1 MNKIATQ
8 AEYDQRHPE
17 VPIERWRNNVLDA
30 IGSIANSDHQAANW
44 FREDRPAGE
53 NPDEVIC
60 VLFDDS
66 QFELFLIDC
75 DFSLSDRQ
83 REAGRSLLSKLNHF
97 LDNTPKSLDPLETI
111 NDPRWEE
118 IQVAARH
125 FVAMF
130 SA

>member
-1 MNKIATQ
+1 MNKSATQ
-8 AEYDQRHPE
+8 AEYDRRYPD

-30 IGSIANSDHQAANW
+30 IGSIADRDHQAANW
-44 FREDRPAGE
+44 FREDTPVWE

-75 DFSLSDRQ
+75 DFSLRDQQ
-83 REAGRSLLSKLNHF
+83 REAGRSLLSKLNQF
-97 LDNTPKSLDPLETI
+97 FGDTPKSLDPLETI

-118 IQVAARH
+118 IQFAARH